1 MGNEKRNFIAFS
13 WHAFWLALAQ
23 TFADKNT
30 VLPGLILLSGGTQFE
45 LGLLTSIMIGIPL
58 VSQLLFASYLT
69 QKPKKKY
76 FLLFGIYMRVF
87 AFIGVALTL
96 YSFDSIDPMFV
107 IYSVFGWM
115 FLFSVSGAFA
125 GVSYTDI
132 LGKSISPKTR
142 KRFFV
147 TRQFL
152 NSTGILISALIVR
165 GLLKQIEYPT
175 NYIYMFSAASGLLF
189 IAAIG
194 FLTLKERP
202 SEVSRIPKKLTEV
215 LKSIPTIIKEDS
227 NLRNLVISVNLLS
240 VSFTMIPF
248 YMSLVKSEGTLS
260 QTAIG
265 NFLLLQIIG
274 MVLSNFLWNKFVKR
288 KGFKGMFK
296 IAAFLY
302 GSLPL
307 LALLFVWVF
316 PIEYFGIVFFMI
328 GASMS
333 AYKISSESI
342 LIEISNENNR
352 PLYTG
357 IYGTLNLTMAV
368 FPLILGILISSFGF
382 TFIFLLASLLTFS
395 ALIFLKKMICPVDT
409 EIIN

>member
-1 MGNEKRNFIAFS
+1 MENEKRNFIAFN

-69 QKPKKKY
+69 QKPLKKY
-76 FLLFGIYMRVF
+76 FLLFGIYLRVLAF
-87 AFIGVALTL
+87 AGVALTL
-96 YSFDSIDPMFV
+96 YSIDFADPMFI

-115 FLFSVSGAFA
+115 FIFSVSGAFA

-132 LGKSISPKTR
+132 LGKSISPNTR

-152 NSTGILISALIVR
+152 NSVGILISAIIVR
-165 GLLKQIEYPT
+165 SLLKTINYPE
-175 NYIYMFSAASGLLF
+175 NYIYMFTIASVLLF
-189 IAAIG
+189 VAALG
-194 FLTLKERP
+194 FLRLKERP
-202 SEVSRIPKKLTEV
+202 SEILNKGKKWSEV
-215 LKSIPTIIKEDS
+215 LKSIPSIIKKDS
-227 NLRNLVISVNLLS
+227 NLKNLVISVNLLS

-248 YMSLVKSEGTLS
+248 YMSLVKSRGDLS
-260 QTAIG
+260 QSIIG
-265 NFLLLQIIG
+265 NFLLVQIIG
-274 MVLSNFLWNKFVKR
+274 MVLSNLLWMKYTKQH
-288 KGFKGMFK
+288 GFKGMFK
-296 IAAFLY
+296 MAAMLY
-302 GSLPL
+302 SALPIV
-307 LALLFVWVF
+307 ALIFAYTI
-316 PIEYFGIVFFMI
+316 PIEFFWIVFFMI

-342 LIEISNENNR
+342 LIEISDESNR

-357 IYGTLNLTMAV
+357 IYGTLNLTMAL
-368 FPLILGILISSFGF
+368 FPLIIGILIASVGF
-382 TFIFLLASLLTFS
+382 TAVFIFASMLTFS
-395 ALIFLKKMICPVDT
+395 ALFFLNRMICPADKGK
-409 EIIN
+409 

>member
-1 MGNEKRNFIAFS
+1 MENEKRNFIAFN
-13 WHAFWLALAQ
+13 WHAFWLAIAQ

-45 LGLLTSIMIGIPL
+45 LGLLTSIMIGIPM

-69 QKPKKKY
+69 QKPLKKY
-76 FLLFGIYMRVF
+76 FLLFGIYLRVA

-96 YSFDSIDPMFV
+96 YSFESNDPLFI

-115 FLFSVSGAFA
+115 FIFSISGAFA

-152 NSTGILISALIVR
+152 NSIGILISALIVR
-165 GLLKQIEYPT
+165 GILKEIEYPT
-175 NYIYMFSAASGLLF
+175 NYIYMFTAASLLLF
-189 IAAIG
+189 VAALG

-202 SEVSRIPKKLTEV
+202 SKISKVPKKFTEILT
-215 LKSIPTIIKEDS
+215 SIPTIIKNDS

-248 YMSLVKSEGTLS
+248 YMSLVKSKGELN
-260 QTAIG
+260 QTIIG
-265 NFLLLQIIG
+265 NFLLFQIVG
-274 MVLSNFLWNKFVKR
+274 MVLSNFIWYRFTKL

-302 GSLPL
+302 GSLPI
-307 LALLFVWVF
+307 LALLFATF
-316 PIEYFGIVFFMI
+316 IPIEYFGIVFFII
-328 GASMS
+328 GASLS
-333 AYKISSESI
+333 AYRISSESI
-342 LIEISNENNR
+342 LIEISDESNR
-352 PLYTG
+352 PLYSG
-357 IYGTLNLTMAV
+357 IYGTLNLTMAI
-368 FPLILGILISSFGF
+368 FPLIIGVLIANVGFSFVFILS
-382 TFIFLLASLLTFS
+382 SLLTFT
-395 ALIFLKKMICPVDT
+395 ALFFLRKMECPIDT
-409 EIIN
+409 K

>member
-1 MGNEKRNFIAFS
+1 MENEKRNFIAFN
-13 WHAFWLALAQ
+13 WHAFWLAIAQ

-45 LGLLTSIMIGIPL
+45 LGLLTSIMIGIPM

-69 QKPKKKY
+69 QKPLKKY
-76 FLLFGIYMRVF
+76 FLLFGIYLRVA

-96 YSFDSIDPMFV
+96 YSFESNDPLFI

-115 FLFSVSGAFA
+115 FIFSISGAFA

-152 NSTGILISALIVR
+152 NSIGILISALIVR
-165 GLLKQIEYPT
+165 GILKEIEYPT
-175 NYIYMFSAASGLLF
+175 NYIYMFTAASLLLF
-189 IAAIG
+189 VAALG

-202 SEVSRIPKKLTEV
+202 SKISKVPKKFTEILT
-215 LKSIPTIIKEDS
+215 SIPTIIKNDS

-248 YMSLVKSEGTLS
+248 YMSLVKSKGELN
-260 QTAIG
+260 QTIIG
-265 NFLLLQIIG
+265 NFLLFQIVG
-274 MVLSNFLWNKFVKR
+274 MVLSNFIWYRFTKL

-302 GSLPL
+302 GSLPI
-307 LALLFVWVF
+307 LALLFATF
-316 PIEYFGIVFFMI
+316 IPIEYFGIVFFII
-328 GASMS
+328 GASLS
-333 AYKISSESI
+333 AYRISSESI
-342 LIEISNENNR
+342 LIEISDESNR
-352 PLYTG
+352 PLYSG
-357 IYGTLNLTMAV
+357 IYGTLNLTMAI
-368 FPLILGILISSFGF
+368 FPLIIGVLIANVGFSFVF
-382 TFIFLLASLLTFS
+382 MLSSLLTFT
-395 ALIFLKKMICPVDT
+395 ALFFLRKMECPIDT
-409 EIIN
+409 K

>member
-1 MGNEKRNFIAFS
+1 MENEKRNFIAFN
-13 WHAFWLALAQ
+13 WHAFWLAIAQ

-45 LGLLTSIMIGIPL
+45 LGLLTSIMIGIPM

-69 QKPKKKY
+69 QKPLKKY
-76 FLLFGIYMRVF
+76 FLLFGIYLRVA

-96 YSFDSIDPMFV
+96 YSFESNDPLFI

-115 FLFSVSGAFA
+115 FIFSISGAFA

-152 NSTGILISALIVR
+152 NSIGILISALIVR
-165 GLLKQIEYPT
+165 GILKEIEYPT
-175 NYIYMFSAASGLLF
+175 NYIYMFTAASALLF
-189 IAAIG
+189 VAALG

-202 SEVSRIPKKLTEV
+202 SVVSKVPKKFTEILT
-215 LKSIPTIIKEDS
+215 SIPTIIKNDS

-248 YMSLVKSEGTLS
+248 YMSLVKSKGELS
-260 QTAIG
+260 QTIIG
-265 NFLLLQIIG
+265 NFLLFQIIG
-274 MVLSNFLWNKFVKR
+274 MVLSNFIWYRFTKL

-296 IAAFLY
+296 IAALLY
-302 GSLPL
+302 GSLPI
-307 LALLFVWVF
+307 LALLFATF
-316 PIEYFGIVFFMI
+316 IPIEYFGVVFFII
-328 GASMS
+328 GASLS
-333 AYKISSESI
+333 AYRISSESI
-342 LIEISNENNR
+342 LIEISDESNR
-352 PLYTG
+352 PLYSG

-368 FPLILGILISSFGF
+368 FPLIIGVLIASIGFSFVF
-382 TFIFLLASLLTFS
+382 VVSSLLTLS
-395 ALIFLKKMICPVDT
+395 ALFFLKKMKCPVD
-409 EIIN
+409 EN